1 MNKEIKYED
10 LNLKIPIEQKDYD
23 ECSTYIVNS
32 INEIM
37 KDSIKEGKNK
47 IVINTNLKKGLPM
60 ENINKV
66 AGPFVESWA
75 QEQFQDVLDDG
86 KNKYKLINV
95 ENCERLNMADVVLQF
110 KRENKTDLPPKK
122 WTQRRVGFSINA
134 SSKHGGV
141 QWMGR
146 TEKRSDLTGIL
157 RSQQSGWSQRAVI
170 RPQRWPGALGSI
182 LTSFI
187 TGSGSS
193 VIMETR
199 PFPVRGI

>member
-95 ENCERLNMADVVLQF
+95 RIVKD
-110 KRENKTDLPPKK
+110 
-122 WTQRRVGFSINA
+122 
-134 SSKHGGV
+134 
-141 QWMGR
+141 
-146 TEKRSDLTGIL
+146 
-157 RSQQSGWSQRAVI
+157 
-170 RPQRWPGALGSI
+170 
-182 LTSFI
+182 
-187 TGSGSS
+187 
-193 VIMETR
+193 
-199 PFPVRGI
+199 